1 MRLSDTERDAITTAV
16 ARHFGTDARVF
27 LFGSR
32 TDDLRRGGDID
43 LLVETGL
50 PESVALR
57 AKIATISDIQLA
69 IGDQKIDLVTCEHRS
84 SPAEEQPLIIVNAR
98 RQGVPL

>member
-1 MRLSDTERDAITTAV
+1 MRLSETERNAITAAV
-16 ARHFGTDARVF
+16 TRHFGPDAQVF

-43 LLVETGL
+43 LLVETSL
-50 PESVALR
+50 PESAAFR
-57 AKIATISDIQLA
+57 AKIAAMTDIQLV
-69 IGDQKIDLVTCEHRS
+69 IGDQKIDLVTCQPQS